1 MSRYALLG
9 LSISLTIFR
18 LSARPQAVSRP
29 KPKAQKTSDL
39 PTPSSSIGVGDA
51 KARSGIGWSQGPV
64 VKSSL
69 YTSFCFQGRG
79 GGLEQGL
86 CLMFAVAALSGF
98 EDRRYEGSIEGI
110 NSRNK

>member
-1 MSRYALLG
+1 M
-9 LSISLTIFR
+9 
-18 LSARPQAVSRP
+18 
-29 KPKAQKTSDL
+29 
-39 PTPSSSIGVGDA
+39 
-51 KARSGIGWSQGPV
+51 